1 MKYYRI
7 NPNMTFSAALAG
19 LVMGVVSP
27 SAFGHGN
34 NPSFSDTAPP
44 DTPSIPSGADIQ
56 GSSLNDKLRDVL
68 TPGPDISVFIGAD
81 VFDALDISSR
91 VLADRPAVDPG
102 PGPGAAKAL
111 GAGPVDLGIDVFVSL
126 PGSSAVRGL
135 GGAIPAPGTLALLGL
150 AAAVARRRRRRQ

>member
-44 DTPSIPSGADIQ
+44 VTPSIPAGAYIL
-56 GSSLNDKLRDVL
+56 GSSSIDSVGDVL
-68 TPGPDISVFIGAD
+68 TPYPDVSVFIGAD

-102 PGPGAAKAL
+102 PGAAKAL
-111 GAGPVDLGIDVFVSL
+111 GAGPVDIGLDVFVSL
-126 PGSSAVRGL
+126 PGSSAARGL

-150 AAAVARRRRRRQ
+150 AAAAARRRRRRQ

>member
-1 MKYYRI
+1 
-7 NPNMTFSAALAG
+7 MTFSAALAG

-44 DTPSIPSGADIQ
+44 DTPSIPNGADIQ

-91 VLADRPAVDPG
+91 VLADRPLVDPG
-102 PGPGAAKAL
+102 PGAVKAL

-126 PGSSAVRGL
+126 PGSSAARGL

>member
-1 MKYYRI
+1 MKYHRV

-44 DTPSIPSGADIQ
+44 DTPSIPAGAKIL
-56 GSSLNDKLRDVL
+56 GSSPKDKLLDVL
-68 TPGPDISVFIGAD
+68 TPDPDVSVFIGAD

-102 PGPGAAKAL
+102 SGAVKAL
-111 GAGPVDLGIDVFVSL
+111 GAGPADLGIDVFVTL
-126 PGSSAVRGL
+126 PGSSAARGL

-150 AAAVARRRRRRQ
+150 AAAAARRRRRR